1 MCDEYIANVARN
13 LSGLEPGKESKPAS
27 SSMNKTKS
35 ISIPASEP
43 SVSEEA
49 KWRALRLSAT
59 WSRAARKRYLLF
71 LLLVIP
77 AFLLRFVTAAY
88 PILQTIQISFTNL
101 DLLKNTNAF
110 VGLQNYQLMLTD
122 YGVQGALSFTVML
135 VIASTIL
142 DLIFGMLI
150 ALLLNA
156 SFHGRTFARTINLIP
171 WVVPTI
177 VAGYVFRWLLDDQF
191 GLVTTWVYDLIR
203 LRMVLFISPLAA
215 QVVTILVYVW
225 KDAPFIA
232 VVFLAGLQGV
242 PPDLY
247 DAATVDGASPWQR
260 FWRITFPLVLPLTI
274 TMGLFRLVWSLGGFD
289 LVYGLTQGGPGVATS
304 VLALQVF
311 RTGILFFKFGMASAI
326 SVLLLL
332 FVAVIGLFGMV
343 LFRKVD
349 VNY

>member
-1 MCDEYIANVARN
+1 
-13 LSGLEPGKESKPAS
+13 
-27 SSMNKTKS
+27 MNKS
-35 ISIPASEP
+35 ESASLATTEP
-43 SVSEEA
+43 QLAERTR
-49 KWRALRLSAT
+49 WRALLANLS
-59 WSRAARKRYLLF
+59 WSRAARRRYLLF
-71 LLLVIP
+71 VLLILP
-77 AFLLRFVTAAY
+77 AFVLRFLTAAY
-88 PILQTIQISFTNL
+88 PIFQTIQISFTNL

-177 VAGYVFRWLLDDQF
+177 VAGYVFRWFLDDQF
-191 GLVTTWVYDLIR
+191 GLVTTWVYDLLHI
-203 LRMVLFISPLAA
+203 RMVLFISPLAA
-215 QVVTILVYVW
+215 QIVVILVYVW

-242 PPDLY
+242 PKDLY

-260 FWRITFPLVLPLTI
+260 FWRVTFPLVLPLTI

-332 FVAVIGLFGMV
+332 FVAFIGLFGLV

-349 VNY
+349 INY